1 MTALSQIARTKA
13 LVKSHILAVVEEQV
27 DALLDTSDDLG
38 GRAVEM
44 AVWDVLC
51 AVGREVLS
59 AVLALA
65 CWSATAA
72 EKVVERGLRLRLDR
86 DYWLTQMTTL
96 GAVTVPLFAYRDES
110 GKVCCPGRRKV
121 FPLHPACRS
130 SELCLEWETK
140 LGSQLPFRQAQDGL
154 TFFTHGATQLEDST
168 IARHGAAIGAVID
181 RTWTYRS
188 KEEIGD
194 TLRTKAT
201 RDAETGKPLLY
212 LSTDAHALRRYV
224 DESFDAPWK
233 MVNGIR
239 MWCVDRTNGQV
250 IHLGG
255 EYTWGNC
262 QEVARRFKSLVADY
276 VPTGDDA
283 PQVVLLTD
291 GMEWI
296 RTWVVPQMPEGTFL
310 ILDFYHALE
319 HIAEFARTRFGVGTK
334 AAQSWYSRVRK
345 ALFGKRGYRRRTQ
358 TERRGHRKSKARRAR
373 RRRTVHLSDN
383 RHGAGEAL
391 AREMID
397 TDVPAEHQ
405 TAQNKLLYYVSQNA
419 DRMDY
424 PQYRARGIQVGSGA
438 MESFHRIA
446 SQMRLK
452 LAGAR
457 WLPEN
462 AIAIMNARMM
472 MLADRWADFWNSP
485 NLTQRLQAAFGIP
498 QEACR

>member
-1 MTALSQIARTKA
+1 VTALSQIARTKA
-13 LVKSHILAVVEEQV
+13 SVKAHILAVVEEQV

-38 GRAVEM
+38 GRTLEM

-51 AVGREVLS
+51 AIGRELLS

-72 EKVVERGLRLRLDR
+72 ANVVERGLRLRLDR

-96 GAVTVPLFAYRDES
+96 GAVSVPLFAYRDES
-110 GKVCCPGRRKV
+110 GKVRCPARTKV

-154 TFFTHGATQLEDST
+154 TFFTHGAAHLEDST
-168 IARHGAAIGAVID
+168 IARHGAVVGAVID

-188 KEEIGD
+188 SAEIREI
-194 TLRTKAT
+194 LRTKAT
-201 RDAETGKPLLY
+201 RDGATGKPLLY

-224 DESFDAPWK
+224 DASFDAPWK

-239 MWCVDRTNGQV
+239 MWSVDRTNGQ
-250 IHLGG
+250 ILHLGG
-255 EYTWGNC
+255 EYTWGDC
-262 QEVARRFKSLVADY
+262 QEVARRFASLVADY
-276 VPTGDDA
+276 VPAGEDA
-283 PQVVLLTD
+283 PQIVLLTD

-296 RTWVVPQMPEGTFL
+296 RTWVFPQMPQGTLF

-319 HIAEFARTRFGVGTK
+319 HIAEFARSRFGAGTK
-334 AAQSWYSRVRK
+334 AARSWYSRVRT

-358 TERRGHRKSKARRAR
+358 KTRRGHRKPKRRRTR
-373 RRRTVHLSDN
+373 RRRTIHSSDN

-391 AREMID
+391 ARKLID
-397 TDVPAEHQ
+397 TEVPDKHEA
-405 TAQNKLLYYVSQNA
+405 ALNSLLYYVSQNA

-438 MESFHRIA
+438 MESFHRVA

-462 AIAIMNARMM
+462 ALAIMNARMM
-472 MLADRWADFWNSP
+472 MLANRWADFWDSP
-485 NLTQRLQAAFGIP
+485 DLTRRLQAAFGIGEEP
-498 QEACR
+498 CA